1 MLTDILLV
9 FLIAA
14 GLILMIWC
22 LWGLLLLPL
31 FGQRMT
37 TLCFSRGDGDELE
50 QRVRAFGWMRDG
62 KSAGA
67 QLVIVDCGLTGLG
80 LERAMGLRDRYP
92 WVAYCPEPALTDYID
107 LMKDTI

>member
-62 KSAGA
+62 KHSGA

-80 LERAMGLRDRYP
+80 LERAIRLRDRYS

-107 LMKDTI
+107 LLKDTI